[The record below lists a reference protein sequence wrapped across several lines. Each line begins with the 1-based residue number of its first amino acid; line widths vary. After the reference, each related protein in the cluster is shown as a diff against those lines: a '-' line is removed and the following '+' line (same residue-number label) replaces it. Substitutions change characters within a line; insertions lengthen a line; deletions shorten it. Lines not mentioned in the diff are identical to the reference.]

1 MLSNKKGVTLLEL
14 IIALAIMSI
23 IMAVCFSV
31 FSYGMKG
38 YQRKTANVDSQIDV
52 RYVLSYL
59 NREIRRAEHVEVNTN
74 ILKLTDETGNI
85 TEYKLNG
92 DEIIKNATTIVDG
105 INTFMVTM
113 NGDKI
118 EIFIESVENSSGDSY
133 ELSSEITI
141 RK

>member
-38 YQRKTANVDSQIDV
+38 YQRETANVDSQIDV
-52 RYVLSYL
+52 RYVLNYL

-92 DEIIKNATTIVDG
+92 DEIIKNATTLVDG